1 MKRKLTPI
9 IDDLVREI
17 YPLVNHDPR
26 VTENVFHFIET
37 HPDFLRRYRELCEEY
52 SRDPV
57 NNAIGRRVK
66 DLFDL
71 SNTGKVA
78 ANPVRTTLIK
88 RFTLH

>member
-17 YPLVNHDPR
+17 YPLVKHDPR
-26 VTENVFHFIET
+26 VTENMFHHIQND
-37 HPDFLRRYRELCEEY
+37 PMYMKRYRELVDEY
-52 SRDPV
+52 TKDPV
-57 NNAIGRRVK
+57 NNVIGKRLK

-78 ANPVRTTLIK
+78 ADKKRTTLIK
-88 RFTLH
+88 GFTMH

>member
-17 YPLVNHDPR
+17 YPLVDHGLR
-26 VTENVFHFIET
+26 VTENVFHFIEF
-37 HPDFLRRYRELCEEY
+37 HPEYLRRYRELCDEY
-52 SRDPV
+52 TRDPV
-57 NNAIGRRVK
+57 NNVIGRRVK

-71 SNTGKVA
+71 DNKGKVA

-88 RFTLH
+88 GFTLH

>member
-17 YPLVNHDPR
+17 YPLVKHDPR
-26 VTENVFHFIET
+26 VTENVFHYIQND
-37 HPDFLRRYRELCEEY
+37 PMYMKRYRELVDEY
-52 SRDPV
+52 TKDPV
-57 NNAIGRRVK
+57 NKAIGKRVK

-78 ANPVRTTLIK
+78 ADKRRTTMIK
-88 RFTLH
+88 GFTLH

>member
-26 VTENVFHFIET
+26 VTENVFHFIEF
-37 HPDFLRRYRELCEEY
+37 HQEYKRRYDELVGEY
-52 SRDPV
+52 TRDPV
-57 NNAIGRRVK
+57 NNVIGRRVK

-71 SNTGKVA
+71 DNKGKVA
-78 ANPVRTTLIK
+78 ANPARTKLIK
-88 RFTLH
+88 GFTLH